1 MNLTAV
7 TQWAQTF
14 VYTVN
19 YVMSSAT
26 RAIRKPDRTSLLN
39 LLASEFHNPA
49 QVFDLIDGLLSYDSY
64 DRSFCKKLISICKQR
79 TGLPWNL
86 RRIATL
92 VLENQVLKIDPED
105 LDTFD
110 SLLVQLDLKQRGL
123 KNPLNKSVLK
133 EGYTSTDIRR
143 FVPEF
148 RRRLERLAWIH
159 DRIVGQKTSHA
170 VLRDFFS
177 VSRQHCK
184 LTLARYLCTPQEI
197 VNEIIRQI
205 DDTAGVRDVDLS
217 EIKTIKDEI
226 KRSVELLPDFE
237 GEILR
242 RLSQTGRI
250 YWVSERTSSRL
261 NSLVEYPLT
270 TVVLVIKP
278 PGSDIEFEIKRAG
291 LRGENSLSVIY
302 ARNRYTVPPSHRL
315 NGGSMQWLLRYEA
328 DAAIR
333 LNRGYRQV
341 HGVDAPIP
349 AYIAR
354 SFVYTIPT
362 RNGAARTMDYFTQR
376 HLFGSGFNQMR
387 AAMRDSVEA
396 FASEGHGKLPPLADG
411 VSLAAQFI
419 AQVTPGQ
426 AILTGTTAFRL
437 DKIESYLLKNGPERY
452 FKAGLGVDY
461 SADEAK
467 QLADTV
473 LEEILGVYRPPDVR
487 YRNHEQYVA
496 AALSANRARA
506 DEVYLSIVEQI
517 AKFWGTLFSLR
528 VHTRGESFVARNVGL
543 KSCWKDG
550 EWKVKIIF
558 MDHDAVTL
566 HGPDEHFFF
575 ADSAIPTIALDE
587 SYIWSRNPRHFP
599 GSQLGYLQRIYQI
612 DKAIDQK
619 GDVIARRT
627 LRDVYVKTRSAL
639 QANDRLRRLY
649 HKRFLERYLDWDI
662 FVNGYLG
669 LNGEKSANKRWK
681 QKMEEKLTGKGYKT
695 GVVERMGETVE
706 KNRKFLEKYSFLFE
720 PPY

>member
-1 MNLTAV
+1 MA
-7 TQWAQTF
+7 
-14 VYTVN
+14 
-19 YVMSSAT
+19 SPT
-26 RAIRKPDRTSLLN
+26 RAVRKPDRASLIN

-49 QVFDLIDGLLSYDSY
+49 QIFELIDGLLSHESY
-64 DRSFCKKLISICKQR
+64 DEGFCRKLISICKQR

-92 VLENQVLKIDPED
+92 ILENQVLKIDPED

-110 SLLVQLDLKQRGL
+110 SLFVQLDLKQRGRKNSL
-123 KNPLNKSVLK
+123 KKLVLK

-148 RRRLERLAWIH
+148 RRRLARLAWLH
-159 DRIVGQKTSHA
+159 DRIQGKQTSHT
-170 VLRDFFS
+170 VLRDFFN

-197 VNEIIRQI
+197 VDEIIRQI
-205 DDTAGVRDVDLS
+205 HNSDGVRDVDLD

-226 KRSVELLPDFE
+226 QRSVDLLPDFE
-237 GEILR
+237 GEILQ

-291 LRGENSLSVIY
+291 LRGENSLSVIF

-341 HGVDAPIP
+341 HRVDAPIP

-362 RNGAARTMDYFTQR
+362 RNGAAARTMDYFTQR
-376 HLFGSGFNQMR
+376 QLFGTGFNQMR
-387 AAMRDSVEA
+387 AAMRDCVEA
-396 FASEGHGKLPPLADG
+396 FASEGHGKLPDLIDG

-426 AILTGTTAFRL
+426 AILTGTTAYRI
-437 DKIESYLLKNGPERY
+437 DKLESYLSKNGPEQY
-452 FKAGLGVDY
+452 FKNGLGVDY
-461 SADEAK
+461 STDDAR

-487 YRNHEQYVA
+487 YRSHEQYVA

-506 DEVYLSIVEQI
+506 DEVYLSIVDQI
-517 AKFWGTLFSLR
+517 AKFWGTLFGMR
-528 VHTRGESFVARNVGL
+528 VHTRGESFVARNCGL
-543 KSCWKDG
+543 KSCWENG

-558 MDHDAVTL
+558 MDHDAVSL
-566 HGPDEHFFF
+566 HGPDEHFFY

-599 GSQLGYLQRIYQI
+599 GSELGYLHRIYQI
-612 DKAIDQK
+612 DKTIDEK
-619 GDVIARRT
+619 GEVLARQT
-627 LRDVYVKTRSAL
+627 VRDVYMKTRSAL
-639 QANDRLRRLY
+639 QTNDRLRRLY

-669 LNGEKSANKRWK
+669 LNGQKAANKRWK
-681 QKMEEKLTGKGYKT
+681 QKMEEKLTGKGYKA

-706 KNRKFLEKYSFLFE
+706 KNRQFLEKYSFLFE

>member
-1 MNLTAV
+1 
-7 TQWAQTF
+7 
-14 VYTVN
+14 
-19 YVMSSAT
+19 MSSPT
-26 RAIRKPDRTSLLN
+26 RAARKPDRTSLLN

-49 QVFDLIDGLLSYDSY
+49 QVIELIEGLLSHDSY
-64 DRSFCKKLISICKQR
+64 DADFSTKLISICKQR

-92 VLENQVLKIDPED
+92 ILENQVLKIDPED

-110 SLLVQLDLKQRGL
+110 TLLVQLDLKQRGR

-133 EGYTSTDIRR
+133 EGYMSTDIRR

-148 RRRLERLAWIH
+148 RRRLGRLAWLH
-159 DRIVGQKTSHA
+159 DRIGGNRTSHA
-170 VLRDFFS
+170 VLRDFFD

-184 LTLARYLCTPQEI
+184 LTLARYLCTPKEVVEEI
-197 VNEIIRQI
+197 VRQI
-205 DDTAGVRDVDLS
+205 DASDGVRDVDLT

-250 YWVSERTSSRL
+250 YWVSEKTSSRL

-278 PGSDIEFEIKRAG
+278 PGSDVEFEIKRAG

-333 LNRGYRQV
+333 LNRAYRQV

-349 AYIAR
+349 AYVAR

-362 RNGAARTMDYFTQR
+362 RHGAARTMDYFTQR
-376 HLFGSGFNQMR
+376 NLFGSGFNQMR

-396 FASEGHGKLPPLADG
+396 FAGEGHGKMPNIPDG

-426 AILTGTTAFRL
+426 GILTGTTAYRI
-437 DKIESYLLKNGPERY
+437 DKLENYLSKNGPEQY
-452 FKAGLGVDY
+452 FKKGLGVAY
-461 SADEAK
+461 SAEEAK
-467 QLADTV
+467 QFADTV
-473 LEEILGVYRPPDVR
+473 LEEILGVYRPPEVR

-506 DEVYLSIVEQI
+506 DEVYLSIVDQI

-543 KSCWKDG
+543 KSCWENG

-566 HGPDEHFFF
+566 HGPDEHYFF

-599 GSQLGYLQRIYQI
+599 GSELGYLQRIYQI
-612 DKAIDQK
+612 DKSIDQK
-619 GDVIARRT
+619 GEVLARQT
-627 LRDVYVKTRSAL
+627 LRSVYVKTRSAL
-639 QANDRLRRLY
+639 QTNDRLRRLY

-669 LNGEKSANKRWK
+669 LNGQKAANKRWK
-681 QKMEEKLTGKGYKT
+681 QKMEEMLTGKGYKS
-695 GVVERMGETVE
+695 GVVERMGETIE
-706 KNRKFLEKYSFLFE
+706 KNRPFLEKYSFLFE

>member
-1 MNLTAV
+1 
-7 TQWAQTF
+7 
-14 VYTVN
+14 
-19 YVMSSAT
+19 MSSAT
-26 RAIRKPDRTSLLN
+26 RAIRKLDRTSLLN

-49 QVFDLIDGLLSYDSY
+49 QVFDLIEEFLSHDSY
-64 DRSFCKKLISICKQR
+64 DQDFCRKLISICKQR
-79 TGLPWNL
+79 SGLPWNF

-92 VLENQVLKIDPED
+92 ALENQVLKIDPED
-105 LDTFD
+105 LETHD
-110 SLLVQLDLKQRGL
+110 SLLVQLDLKQPRL

-133 EGYTSTDIRR
+133 EGYTSNDIRR

-148 RRRLERLAWIH
+148 RRRLKRLAWIH
-159 DRIVGQKTSHA
+159 DRIEGRQTSHA

-197 VNEIIRQI
+197 VDEIIRQI
-205 DDTAGVRDVDLS
+205 DPSDGVRDVDLT

-226 KRSVELLPDFE
+226 KRSADLLPEFE

-242 RLSQTGRI
+242 RLSQSGRI

-291 LRGENSLSVIY
+291 LRGENSLSVIF
-302 ARNRYTVPPSHRL
+302 ARNQYTVPPSHRL

-349 AYIAR
+349 AYLAR

-362 RNGAARTMDYFTQR
+362 RNGGARTMDYFTQS
-376 HLFGSGFNQMR
+376 HLFGTGFNQMR

-396 FASEGHGKLPPLADG
+396 FASEGHGKLPPVPDAL
-411 VSLAAQFI
+411 SLAAQFI

-426 AILTGTTAFRL
+426 AILTGTTAFRI
-437 DKIESYLLKNGPERY
+437 DKIESYLSKNGPRQY
-452 FKAGLGVDY
+452 FKNGLHVSY
-461 SADEAK
+461 SVDEAR
-467 QLADTV
+467 QLADIV
-473 LEEILGVYRPPDVR
+473 LEEILGVYRPPGVR
-487 YRNHEQYVA
+487 YRSHEQYVA

-543 KSCWKDG
+543 KSRWENG
-550 EWKVKIIF
+550 EWKVKIVF

-566 HGPDEHFFF
+566 HGPDEHWFY

-599 GSQLGYLQRIYQI
+599 GSELGYLQRIYQI
-612 DKAIDQK
+612 DKSIDQK
-619 GDVIARRT
+619 GEVLARQV
-627 LRDVYVKTRSAL
+627 LRDVYVKTRNAL
-639 QANDRLRRLY
+639 QTNERLRRLY
-649 HKRFLERYLDWDI
+649 HKRFLDRYLDFDI

-669 LNGEKSANKRWK
+669 MNGQKAANKRWK
-681 QKMEEKLTGKGYKT
+681 QKMEEKLTGKGYKA
-695 GVVERMGETVE
+695 GVVERMEETIE
-706 KNRKFLEKYSFLFE
+706 KNRPFLEKYSFLFE

>member
-1 MNLTAV
+1 MATP
-7 TQWAQTF
+7 
-14 VYTVN
+14 
-19 YVMSSAT
+19 T
-26 RAIRKPDRTSLLN
+26 RAARKLDRTGILD

-49 QVFDLIDGLLSYDSY
+49 QVFDLIEALLSYEYY
-64 DRSFCKKLISICKQR
+64 DHGFCQKLISICKQR
-79 TGLPWNL
+79 KGLPWNL

-92 VLENQVLKIDPED
+92 VLENQVLKLDPKD
-105 LDTFD
+105 LETFD
-110 SLLVQLDLKQRGL
+110 ALLVQLDLKQRGL
-123 KNPLNKSVLK
+123 KNPVNKSVLK

-143 FVPEF
+143 FVPEL
-148 RRRLERLAWIH
+148 RRRLERLAWLH
-159 DRIVGQKTSHA
+159 DRIEGPQTPHA

-184 LTLARYLCTPQEI
+184 LTLARYLCTPQE
-197 VNEIIRQI
+197 VVDEILRQI
-205 DDTAGVRDVDLS
+205 DESDGVRDVDLT
-217 EIKTIKDEI
+217 EVKTIKDEI
-226 KRSVELLPDFE
+226 KRSIEQLPEFE

-242 RLSQTGRI
+242 RLMQTGRI

-270 TVVLVIKP
+270 TVVLVVKP

-333 LNRGYRQV
+333 LNRAYRQV
-341 HGVDAPIP
+341 HGLDAPIP
-349 AYIAR
+349 SYIAR
-354 SFVYTIPT
+354 AFVYTIPT
-362 RNGAARTMDYFTQR
+362 RNGAARTMDFFTQR
-376 HLFGSGFNQMR
+376 QSFGSGFNQMR

-396 FASEGHGKLPPLADG
+396 FATEGHGKLPDLLDG

-426 AILTGTTAFRL
+426 AILTGTTAYRI
-437 DKIESYLLKNGPERY
+437 DKLESYLSKNGPEQY
-452 FKAGLGVDY
+452 FKGGLRVGY
-461 SADEAK
+461 TNEEAK

-487 YRNHEQYVA
+487 YRSHDQYVA
-496 AALSANRARA
+496 AALSENRARA

-517 AKFWGTLFSLR
+517 AKFWGTLFGLR

-543 KSCWKDG
+543 KSCWEDG
-550 EWKVKIIF
+550 EWRVKIIF

-566 HGPDEHFFF
+566 HGPDEHFFY

-599 GSQLGYLQRIYQI
+599 GSELGYLQRIYQI
-612 DKAIDQK
+612 DKAVDDK
-619 GDVIARRT
+619 GEVLARQT
-627 LRDVYVKTRSAL
+627 LRDVYLKTRSAV
-639 QANDRLRRLY
+639 QTNERLRRLY

-669 LNGEKSANKRWK
+669 LNGEKAANKRWK
-681 QKMEEKLTGKGYKT
+681 QKMEEKLTGKGYKS

>member
-1 MNLTAV
+1 MSTA
-7 TQWAQTF
+7 A
-14 VYTVN
+14 
-19 YVMSSAT
+19 
-26 RAIRKPDRTSLLN
+26 RKLDRTSLLN

-49 QVFDLIDGLLSYDSY
+49 QVFDLIDGLLSHDSY
-64 DRSFCKKLISICKQR
+64 DPSFCKKLISICKQR

-92 VLENQVLKIDPED
+92 VLENQILKIDPND

-110 SLLVQLDLKQRGL
+110 SLLVQLDLKQPRL
-123 KNPLNKSVLK
+123 KNSVNKSVLK

-143 FVPEF
+143 FVPEL
-148 RRRLERLAWIH
+148 RRRLSRLAWLH
-159 DRIVGQKTSHA
+159 DRIEGNETSHA

-184 LTLARYLCTPQEI
+184 LTLARYLCTPEEVAVEI
-197 VNEIIRQI
+197 LRQI
-205 DDTAGVRDVDLS
+205 DESDGVKDVDLT
-217 EIKTIKDEI
+217 EVKTIKDEI
-226 KRSVELLPDFE
+226 KRSLELLPDFE
-237 GEILR
+237 AEILR
-242 RLSQTGRI
+242 RLIQSGRI
-250 YWVSERTSSRL
+250 YWVSETTSSRL

-270 TVVLVIKP
+270 TVVLVVKP

-291 LRGENSLSVIY
+291 LRGENSLSVIF

-333 LNRGYRQV
+333 LNRAYRQV

-349 AYIAR
+349 AYVAR
-354 SFVYTIPT
+354 AFVYTVPT

-376 HLFGSGFNQMR
+376 SWFGSGFNQMR

-396 FASEGHGKLPPLADG
+396 FADEGHGKMPPLPDAL
-411 VSLAAQFI
+411 SLAAQFI

-426 AILTGTTAFRL
+426 AILTGTTAYRI
-437 DKIESYLLKNGPERY
+437 DKLETYLSKNGPEQY
-452 FKAGLGVDY
+452 FKVGLKVGY
-461 SADEAK
+461 TSDEAK

-473 LEEILGVYRPPDVR
+473 LEEILGVYRPPDVI
-487 YRNHEQYVA
+487 YQTHEQYVA
-496 AALSANRARA
+496 AALNTNRARA

-517 AKFWGTLFSLR
+517 AKFWGTLFGLR

-543 KSCWKDG
+543 KSCWEDG
-550 EWKVKIIF
+550 EWRVKIIF

-566 HGPDEHFFF
+566 HGPDEHFFY

-599 GSQLGYLQRIYQI
+599 GSELGYLQRIYQI
-612 DKAIDQK
+612 DETIDQK
-619 GDVIARRT
+619 GDVLARKI

-639 QANDRLRRLY
+639 QTNERLRRLY

-669 LNGEKSANKRWK
+669 LNGKKAANKRWK
-681 QKMEEKLTGKGYKT
+681 QKMEEKLIGKGYKS

-706 KNRKFLEKYSFLFE
+706 KNRPFLEKYSFLFE

>member
-1 MNLTAV
+1 
-7 TQWAQTF
+7 
-14 VYTVN
+14 
-19 YVMSSAT
+19 MSSAT
-26 RAIRKPDRTSLLN
+26 RAARKPDRTSLLN

-49 QVFDLIDGLLSYDSY
+49 QVFDLIDGLLSHDSY
-64 DRSFCKKLISICKQR
+64 DRSFCKQLISICKQR
-79 TGLPWNL
+79 SGLPWNL

-105 LDTFD
+105 LETFD

-123 KNPLNKSVLK
+123 KNPLKKSVLK
-133 EGYTSTDIRR
+133 EGYTSTEIRR

-148 RRRLERLAWIH
+148 RGRLERLAWIH
-159 DRIVGQKTSHA
+159 DRIEGKQTSHT
-170 VLRDFFS
+170 VLRDFFN

-197 VNEIIRQI
+197 VDEIIRQI
-205 DDTAGVRDVDLS
+205 DDSDGVRDVDLT

-250 YWVSERTSSRL
+250 YWVSDRTSSRL

-291 LRGENSLSVIY
+291 LRGENSLSVIF

-333 LNRGYRQV
+333 LNRGYRQI
-341 HGVDAPIP
+341 HSVDAPMP

-396 FASEGHGKLPPLADG
+396 FASEGHGKLPPLPDG

-426 AILTGTTAFRL
+426 AILTGTTAFRI
-437 DKIESYLLKNGPERY
+437 DKIECYLSKNGPEQY
-452 FKAGLGVDY
+452 FKHGLHVGY
-461 SADEAK
+461 STDDAR

-487 YRNHEQYVA
+487 YRSHEQYVT

-543 KSCWKDG
+543 KSCWENG
-550 EWKVKIIF
+550 AWKVKIIF

-575 ADSAIPTIALDE
+575 ADSAIPTMALDE

-599 GSQLGYLQRIYQI
+599 GSELGYLQRIYQI
-612 DKAIDQK
+612 DKAIDQR
-619 GDVIARRT
+619 GDLIAQQT

-639 QANDRLRRLY
+639 QTNDRLRRLY

-669 LNGEKSANKRWK
+669 LNGQKAANKRWK
-681 QKMEEKLTGKGYKT
+681 QKMEEKLKGKGYKS

-706 KNRKFLEKYSFLFE
+706 KNRQFLEKYSFLFE

>member
-1 MNLTAV
+1 VDAEV
-7 TQWAQTF
+7 RYTF
-14 VYTVN
+14 VN
-19 YVMSSAT
+19 HVMSSAT
-26 RAIRKPDRTSLLN
+26 RAARKPVRTSLLS
-39 LLASEFHNPA
+39 LLASEFHNPS
-49 QVFDLIDGLLSYDSY
+49 QVFELIDGLLSYESY
-64 DRSFCKKLISICKQR
+64 DHGFCKKLISICKQR

-110 SLLVQLDLKQRGL
+110 WLFVQLDLKQPRR

-159 DRIVGQKTSHA
+159 DRIEGKQTSHA

-197 VNEIIRQI
+197 VDEIIRQI
-205 DDTAGVRDVDLS
+205 DNSDGVRDVDLS
-217 EIKTIKDEI
+217 EVKTIKDEI

-237 GEILR
+237 AEILR

-270 TVVLVIKP
+270 TVVLVVKP
-278 PGSDIEFEIKRAG
+278 PGSDVEFEIKRAG
-291 LRGENSLSVIY
+291 LRGENSLGIIY

-333 LNRGYRQV
+333 LNRAYRQV

-349 AYIAR
+349 SYVAR

-376 HLFGSGFNQMR
+376 RLFGSGFNQMR

-396 FASEGHGKLPPLADG
+396 FSVEGHGKMPDLPDAM
-411 VSLAAQFI
+411 SLAAQFI

-426 AILTGTTAFRL
+426 GILSGTTAYRI
-437 DKIESYLLKNGPERY
+437 DKLESYLSKNGPENY
-452 FKAGLGVDY
+452 FKTGLHVSY

-467 QLADTV
+467 QLADTI
-473 LEEILGVYRPPDVR
+473 LEEMLGIYRPPDVR
-487 YRNHEQYVA
+487 YRIHDQYVA

-506 DEVYLSIVEQI
+506 DEVYLSIVDQI
-517 AKFWGTLFSLR
+517 AKFWGTLFGLR

-543 KSCWKDG
+543 KSHWEDG
-550 EWKVKIIF
+550 AWRVKIIF

-566 HGPDEHFFF
+566 HGPDEHFFY

-599 GSQLGYLQRIYQI
+599 TSELGYLQRIYQI

-619 GDVIARRT
+619 GEVLARRT
-627 LRDVYVKTRSAL
+627 VKDAYVKTRSAM
-639 QANDRLRRLY
+639 QTNERLRRLY

-662 FVNGYLG
+662 FVNGYLA
-669 LNGEKSANKRWK
+669 LNGEKAPNKRWK
-681 QKMEEKLTGKGYKT
+681 QKMEETLKGKGYKS

-706 KNRKFLEKYSFLFE
+706 KNRQFLEKYSFLFE

>member
-1 MNLTAV
+1 
-7 TQWAQTF
+7 
-14 VYTVN
+14 
-19 YVMSSAT
+19 MSS
-26 RAIRKPDRTSLLN
+26 RAVRKPDLLN

-49 QVFDLIDGLLSYDSY
+49 QIFELIEGLLSHDSY
-64 DRSFCKKLISICKQR
+64 DQDFSRKLISICKQR

-92 VLENQVLKIDPED
+92 VLENQVLKIDPND
-105 LDTFD
+105 LETFD
-110 SLLVQLDLKQRGL
+110 ALLVQLDLKQRGL
-123 KNPLNKSVLK
+123 KNPLKKSVLK
-133 EGYTSTDIRR
+133 EGFTSTDIRR

-159 DRIVGQKTSHA
+159 DRIEGKQTSHA

-177 VSRQHCK
+177 ISRQHCK
-184 LTLARYLCTPQEI
+184 LTLARYLCTPQE
-197 VNEIIRQI
+197 VVDEIIRQI
-205 DDTAGVRDVDLS
+205 DISDGVRDVDLS

-242 RLSQTGRI
+242 RLFQTGRI

-270 TVVLVIKP
+270 TVVLVVKP

-291 LRGENSLSVIY
+291 LRGDNSLSVIY

-333 LNRGYRQV
+333 LNRAYRQV
-341 HGVDAPIP
+341 HGIDAPIP

-354 SFVYTIPT
+354 AMVYTIPT
-362 RNGAARTMDYFTQR
+362 QNGAARTMDYFTQR
-376 HLFGSGFNQMR
+376 HLFGTGFNQMR

-396 FASEGHGKLPPLADG
+396 FAGEGHGKLPPLLDA

-426 AILTGTTAFRL
+426 AILTGTTAYRI
-437 DKIESYLLKNGPERY
+437 DKLEGYLSKNGPEQY
-452 FKAGLGVDY
+452 FKVGLKVGY
-461 SADEAK
+461 SIEEAK

-473 LEEILGVYRPPDVR
+473 LEEILGIYRPPDVR
-487 YRNHEQYVA
+487 YRSHEQYVA

-543 KSCWKDG
+543 KSCWENG
-550 EWKVKIIF
+550 EWKVKIVF

-566 HGPDEHFFF
+566 HGPDEHYFF

-599 GSQLGYLQRIYQI
+599 GSELGYLQRIYQI
-612 DKAIDQK
+612 DKAVDEK
-619 GDVIARRT
+619 GEERARQI

-639 QANDRLRRLY
+639 QTNERLRRLY

-669 LNGEKSANKRWK
+669 LNGEKAGNKRWK
-681 QKMEEKLTGKGYKT
+681 QKMEEKLTGKGYKS

-706 KNRKFLEKYSFLFE
+706 KNRQFLEKYSFLFE